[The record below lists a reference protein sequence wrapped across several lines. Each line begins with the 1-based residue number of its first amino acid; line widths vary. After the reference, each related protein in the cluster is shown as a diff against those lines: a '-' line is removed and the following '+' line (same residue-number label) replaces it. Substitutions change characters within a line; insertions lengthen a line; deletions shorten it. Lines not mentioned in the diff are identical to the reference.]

1 MPDIISVLARRGK
14 LIFIL
19 TAVATILAL
28 VISLL
33 RPKEYLAVATALPAN
48 SLAADKARIF
58 NSNIESLYPEL
69 GTPDELDRIE
79 GTAKLDT
86 IYIAVA
92 DRFDLASHYGV
103 DKSTTDVVYKA
114 AQALKKNT
122 DIRRSAYGEL
132 KIRVWDGEPTIAAQL
147 ANALLNKLNEIH
159 QHIQNTNNAVVLQR
173 LRQGLTAK
181 QQEFDSIATEMIEF
195 QTNGMSRIN
204 DEPFDDKRLGT
215 DSGRIKPGL
224 TLPHIAARSSTL
236 QQQVKE
242 YENIISQYELAV
254 NTNPQV
260 LIAVENARPSIWPDK
275 PKTAHTVLFAFGAS
289 LIFSFLLA
297 LLAESRK
304 R

>member
-28 VISLL
+28 IISLL

-58 NSNIESLYPEL
+58 NPNIESLYPEL

-86 IYIAVA
+86 IYIAIA
-92 DRFDLASHYGV
+92 DSFDLVSHYGV

-132 KIRVWDGEPTIAAQL
+132 KISVWDGEPTIAAQL
-147 ANALLNKLNEIH
+147 ANALFYKLNAIH
-159 QHIQNTNNAVVLQR
+159 QHIQNANNAVVLQR
-173 LRQGLTAK
+173 LGQGLAAK
-181 QQEFDSIATEMIEF
+181 QQELDSIETNVIAF
-195 QTNGMSRIN
+195 QKNSIN
-204 DEPFDDKRLGT
+204 SHELDRVSIP
-215 DSGRIKPGL
+215 DSGRVNAGL
-224 TLPHIAARSSTL
+224 KFSQIASRSSAL
-236 QQQVKE
+236 QQQIKE
-242 YENIISQYELAV
+242 YGNIISQYELAV

-275 PKTAHTVLFAFGAS
+275 PKTTQTVLFAFGAS

-297 LLAESRK
+297 LLVESRK